1 MNIYLGTFFV
11 LAGLYL
17 AGFILSLLISYLKCS
32 KLSFS
37 ISAGEA
43 FWWTLGPSLAYFIGN
58 YFTTFNSYYSEPL
71 KGWLNIV
78 DDEKARLYGTIYLM
92 ILASWIMTTRMLHT
106 TESQVCKPDSAEL
119 KKFEDD
125 LEKELKEKEGKKNNG
140 GGDTVQKTET
150 KS

>member
-37 ISAGEA
+37 ISSLEA
-43 FWWTLGPSLAYFIGN
+43 LWWTLGPSFAYFIGN
-58 YFTTFNSYYSEPL
+58 YFTTFNTFYSDPV
-71 KGWLNIV
+71 KGWLNVV

-106 TESQVCKPDSAEL
+106 TESQVCKPDLAEL
-119 KKFEDD
+119 KKFEED

-140 GGDTVQKTET
+140 GGDTVQKTEI